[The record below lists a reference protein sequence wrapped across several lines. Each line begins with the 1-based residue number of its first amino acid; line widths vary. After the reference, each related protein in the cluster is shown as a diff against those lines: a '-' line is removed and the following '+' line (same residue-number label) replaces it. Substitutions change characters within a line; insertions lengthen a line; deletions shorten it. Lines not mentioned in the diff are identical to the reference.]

1 MDALWIG
8 LALSFGGAVVIGIA
22 AEWLRRRLRRGKGD
36 HSTQQSL
43 WRKLFRGPRA

>member
-8 LALSFGGAVVIGIA
+8 LALTFAGALLIGIA
-22 AEWLRRRLRRGKGD
+22 AERLRRRLRQGSGG
-36 HSTQQSL
+36 HSTPHSL